1 MQSKFLNRKIQ
12 NSTENPAF
20 VLAIGFLILITIGG
34 LILSTPFVTQSGH
47 RPGIIDSFFIAASAS
62 CVTGL
67 RPVNTAEHWNFMGQL
82 VII

>member
-47 RPGIIDSFFIAASAS
+47 RTGIIDRKS
-62 CVTGL
+62 V
-67 RPVNTAEHWNFMGQL
+67 V
-82 VII
+82 